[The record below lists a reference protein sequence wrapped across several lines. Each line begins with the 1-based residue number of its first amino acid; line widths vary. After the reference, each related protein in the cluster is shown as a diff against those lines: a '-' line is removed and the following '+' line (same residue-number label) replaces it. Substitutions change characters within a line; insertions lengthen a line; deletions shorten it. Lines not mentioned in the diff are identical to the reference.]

1 MRRHESGANLFSRDF
16 SRGLNISSARV
27 RLSLFPTVLIAL
39 LAFFVS
45 SHVSAQP
52 TASLTANVA
61 TYAATGG
68 QVVFTATIEYS
79 SVAAPT
85 ALGYALTVPTGWA
98 LVSTAG
104 PNAPEIRPSAGT
116 TGSLEYAFTSA
127 PAGSASFAITVSYPA
142 GLVGNQTVFA
152 SAVYRAP
159 TTTISILPVTITS
172 TGTSSAIAPTITAQ
186 PANATVLAGQPV
198 AFSVMTTGTPTPTY
212 QWRRNGAALA
222 GQTNVTLAFANVGA
236 SEAGN
241 YDVVV
246 TNSAGSVTSS
256 VAVLTVNVAPTISS
270 HPTSQVV
277 AQGQVATFS
286 VSATGTPAPTFQW
299 RRNGLSIAGAT
310 AARFNVNGA
319 SSADAGNYDVV
330 VANIAGSRTSNS
342 ATLTVNA
349 PVVGAPV
356 ISQHPVGQTVTV
368 GTSVTLTVTATGAG
382 GPLTYQW
389 RREGEPVA
397 NGTEATLIL
406 AGTTAVSGSYSVIVT
421 NSAGAVSSTAALVQ
435 FLVAPDRPT
444 ITRQPVG
451 RPVLVGATATLFVE
465 ATGPGVLTYQ
475 WFKDGRAIS
484 GATSPELL
492 LGSVT
497 LGAAGSYS
505 ATVTNSIGTVT
516 TEVATIT
523 VNDRASAPVILVQ
536 PAPQVVLA
544 GATATFAVEVMG
556 NPAPQYQWRRNGA
569 AVTGATSAT
578 LAIPNAQSANAGVYD
593 VAVTNSAGTATSSL
607 APLSVTNAATLP
619 VVYRQPASVSAV
631 AGRSVA
637 FSVVAS
643 GAPEV
648 AYQWQRNGIEISGA
662 TSSTLRLAPL
672 NAGHAGQYTVV
683 VSNGAGRVTSA
694 EAALAVLAR
703 SYAGFW
709 FGTLG
714 DNGSFALRINDDN
727 TGEFLGFLPGTRTA
741 FVSREASVDGEGRLQ
756 IKASSLTG
764 TPTPAAAPRP
774 AGADVV
780 AAAAD
785 VSFSGTISAS
795 GVLSGSLGGSPAI
808 ALSAARAADTGASS
822 AGFYQAGSG
831 GSSAQTFAL
840 VGPQGQVQ
848 AVVQAGAAV
857 DAGRGTLD
865 AAGRVSLTTAAQ
877 QTLTATVS
885 GDSATFAASVT
896 DGKGATTA
904 FSGYAAGASGLATQR
919 LVNISTRTTAGVGE
933 QVAIVGFVIS
943 GIESKPVLIRAV
955 GPTLGSFGVETAL
968 RAPELV
974 LNRGANVVAR
984 NTGWTTSGDAAAI
997 AAAAVRSGAFP
1008 LGETSADSV
1017 LLLTLAPGTY
1027 SAVVSAADGRAGVGL
1042 VEVYDL
1048 SGASIAQKLTNIST
1062 RAVAGAGDAT
1072 LIAGVVVGG
1081 SAPKRLLIRAAGPA
1095 LAQFGLT
1102 GVLAKP
1108 QLTLISDGKTV
1119 AQNVG
1124 WSTSG
1129 DSVTIAESAARV
1141 GGFPFVNGSDD
1152 AALVV
1157 NLAPGAY
1164 TAQVTGVG
1172 AASGVVLV
1180 EVYEIP

>member
-1 MRRHESGANLFSRDF
+1 MFSRDF

-27 RLSLFPTVLIAL
+27 RLSHFPTVLVAL

-45 SHVSAQP
+45 SQVSAQP
-52 TASLTANVA
+52 TASLTANA
-61 TYAATGG
+61 TTYASTGG
-68 QVVFTATIEYS
+68 QVVFTATINYS
-79 SVAAPT
+79 TVAAPT
-85 ALGYALTVPTGWA
+85 ALGFALTVPTGWA
-98 LVSTAG
+98 LVGTAG
-104 PNAPEIRPSAGT
+104 PNVPEIRPSAGT

-142 GLVGNQTVFA
+142 GLVGNQTMFA

-159 TTTISILPVTITS
+159 TTTISVPPLTITGTGS
-172 TGTSSAIAPTITAQ
+172 TAAIAPTITAQ

-198 AFSVMTTGTPTPTY
+198 SFSVMTTGTPTPTY
-212 QWRRNGAALA
+212 QWRRNGGTLA
-222 GQTNVTLAFANVGA
+222 GQTNATLSLANVNAGD
-236 SEAGN
+236 AGN

-246 TNSAGSVTSS
+246 TNSVSAVTSS
-256 VAVLTVNVAPTISS
+256 VAVLTVNVAPTILSQ
-270 HPTSQVV
+270 PVSQVV
-277 AQGQVATFS
+277 AQGQLATFS

-299 RRNGLSIAGAT
+299 RKNGLSIAGAT

-319 SSADAGNYDVV
+319 TSADAGSYDVV
-330 VANIAGSRTSNS
+330 ITNIAGSRTSDTV
-342 ATLTVNA
+342 TLTVNA
-349 PVVGAPV
+349 PVIGAPV
-356 ISQHPVGQTVTV
+356 ITQQPVGQSVPVDTA
-368 GTSVTLTVTATGAG
+368 VTLSVAASSAGA
-382 GPLTYQW
+382 PLTYQW
-389 RREGEPVA
+389 RRDGEPLSNA
-397 NGTEATLIL
+397 IAATLVL
-406 AGTTAVSGSYSVIVT
+406 AGPTAVTGSYSVIVT
-421 NSAGAVSSTAALVQ
+421 NSAGSVSSTSALVQ
-435 FLVAPDRPT
+435 FLASPNRPA
-444 ITRQPVG
+444 INRQPVG
-451 RPVLVGATATLFVE
+451 LTLVVGATATLFVE
-465 ATGPGVLTYQ
+465 ASGTGVLSYQ

-484 GATSPELL
+484 GATSPELS
-492 LGSVT
+492 LGPVT
-497 LGAAGSYS
+497 LGAAGVYS
-505 ATVTNSIGTVT
+505 ATVTGAGGTAT
-516 TEVATIT
+516 TTAATI
-523 VNDRASAPVILVQ
+523 VINDRASAPVILAQ
-536 PAPQVVLA
+536 PAPQTVLV
-544 GATATFAVEVMG
+544 GATATFTVEALG
-556 NPAPQYQWRRNGA
+556 NPAPLYQWRRNGA

-578 LAIPNAQSANAGVYD
+578 FAIPNTQSTNAGVYD
-593 VAVTNSAGTATSSL
+593 VAVTNSAGTVTSSL
-607 APLSVTNAATLP
+607 ATLSVANAATLP
-619 VVYRQPASVSAV
+619 VIYRQPGAVSAV
-631 AGRSVA
+631 AGRSA
-637 FSVVAS
+637 TFSVVAS

-648 AYQWQRNGIEISGA
+648 SFQWHKNGVEISGA
-662 TSSTLRLAPL
+662 TSAILRLTPL

-683 VSNGAGRVTSA
+683 ISNGAGRVTSA

-756 IKASSLTG
+756 IKALTLTG
-764 TPTPAAAPRP
+764 TPNPAAAPRP
-774 AGADVV
+774 ASGDVIP
-780 AAAAD
+780 AAAD
-785 VSFSGTISAS
+785 VNFSGTISGS
-795 GVLSGSLGGSPAI
+795 GALSASLGGSPAI
-808 ALSAARAADTGASS
+808 GLSATRAVDTGTPS
-822 AGFYQAGSG
+822 AGFYQAGAN

-848 AVVQAGAAV
+848 TVVHAGAVV
-857 DAGRGTLD
+857 DAGSGTLD
-865 AAGRVSLTTAAQ
+865 SADKVSLTTAAQ
-877 QTLTATVS
+877 QTLVATVS
-885 GDSATFAASVT
+885 GESATFAATVT
-896 DGKGATTA
+896 DSKGATTP

-943 GIESKPVLIRAV
+943 GLESKPVLIRAV

-984 NTGWTTSGDAAAI
+984 NTGWTNSGNAAAI
-997 AAAAVRSGAFP
+997 AAAAARSGAFP

-1017 LLLTLAPGTY
+1017 LLITLAPGTY

-1108 QLTLISDGKTV
+1108 QLTLISEGKTI
-1119 AQNVG
+1119 AQNAG

-1141 GGFPFVNGSDD
+1141 GGFSFVNGSED
-1152 AALVV
+1152 AALLV

-1164 TAQVTGVG
+1164 TAQVTGGG
-1172 AASGVVLV
+1172 AAAGVVLV
-1180 EVYEIP
+1180 EVYELP